1 MNELKKAIDT
11 LKKTIKETIHQ
22 LEEDYEMSYEDMYEC
37 YLKNSETFKMY
48 HEHYHIGVS
57 YVEGMVKG
65 LKLMEDMKNDG
76 TL

>member
-1 MNELKKAIDT
+1 MDELKKVIDT

-22 LEEDYEMSYEDMYEC
+22 LEEDYEVSYEDMYEC
-37 YLKNSETFKMY
+37 YLKNSEPID
-48 HEHYHIGVS
+48 YHIGVS
-57 YVEGMVKG
+57 YVEGMAKG